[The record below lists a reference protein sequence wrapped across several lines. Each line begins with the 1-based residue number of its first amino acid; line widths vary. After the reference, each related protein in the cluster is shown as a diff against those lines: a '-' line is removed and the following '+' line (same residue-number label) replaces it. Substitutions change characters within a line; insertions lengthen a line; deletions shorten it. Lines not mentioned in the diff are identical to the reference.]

1 MLKEQNVDRKIGL
14 FKKIGL
20 MLSAVGPGI
29 FMIGYNIGTGSVTN
43 MATAG
48 SRYGMGMFWVL
59 ILSCV
64 FTYVMLV
71 AYGQMTL
78 VSGSTSL
85 YLYKK
90 HLPLGKIIALYSIFV
105 LSLGEFLGLIGVM
118 AVVAD
123 LISEW
128 SRILFGGNGI
138 SPIIIATV
146 ILTGC
151 YYFLWVGKYSKFEK
165 VLIVFVIIMGISFI
179 LSMFMVIPE
188 PGELLA
194 GMLPSIPDEPNAFLI
209 IAGMTGTTCSA
220 VVFTMRS
227 ITVAEKG
234 WTIKNLRQGKID
246 AFVSASMMLFISGAI
261 MACAAGTLY
270 RMHTPVENAVDM
282 VTILEPIAGRFAI
295 SIFVV
300 GIIGA
305 GVSTVFP
312 IALILP
318 WLICDYRGVKGNIQS
333 PMFRILGA
341 IAILSGLTV
350 PVFGGRPV
358 GVMIASSAFQ
368 ATIMPVVT
376 LAGIVLV
383 NSRKIMGEH
392 KAGLWLNIGM
402 FATLIYAFITTY
414 MGVIGLKDVFAGL
427 F

>member
-1 MLKEQNVDRKIGL
+1 LDREIGL

-29 FMIGYNIGTGSVTN
+29 FMIGYNIGTGSVTS
-43 MATAG
+43 MASAG
-48 SRYGMGMFWVL
+48 SRYGMNMFWVL
-59 ILSCV
+59 ILSCA

-78 VSGSTSL
+78 VSGTTSL

-90 HLPLGKIIALYSIFV
+90 HLPFGKLIAVYSIVV
-105 LSLGEFLGLIGVM
+105 LSLGEFLALVGIM

-123 LISEW
+123 LIREW
-128 SRILFGGNGI
+128 SRILFGGNGFNT
-138 SPIIIATV
+138 IIIAAV
-146 ILTGC
+146 ILAGC
-151 YYFLWVGKYSKFEK
+151 YYLLWVGRYPKFEK
-165 VLIVFVIIMGISFI
+165 VLIVFVIIMGFSFI

-188 PGELLA
+188 PRELLS
-194 GMLPSIPDEPNAFLI
+194 GMVPSIPDEPNAFLI

-220 VVFTMRS
+220 VVFIIRS

-246 AFVSASMMLFISGAI
+246 AFVSASMMLFISAAV

-270 RMHTPVENAVDM
+270 RMHTPIENAVDM
-282 VTILEPIAGRFAI
+282 VSILEPIAGRFAI

-318 WLICDYRGVKGNIQS
+318 WLICDYRGTERNIQS
-333 PMFRILGA
+333 PMFRILGGLGLLA
-341 IAILSGLTV
+341 GLTV
-350 PVFGGRPV
+350 PIFGGRPV
-358 GVMIASSAFQ
+358 WIMIASQAFQ

-376 LAGIVLV
+376 LAGIALV

-402 FATLIYAFITTY
+402 FATLVYAFITTY
-414 MGVIGLKDVFAGL
+414 MGVVGLRDMFAGL

>member
-1 MLKEQNVDRKIGL
+1 MDRKVGL

-29 FMIGYNIGTGSVTN
+29 FMIGYNIGTGSVTS
-43 MATAG
+43 MASAG
-48 SRYGMGMFWVL
+48 SRYGMNMFWVL
-59 ILSCV
+59 ILSCA

-78 VSGSTSL
+78 VSGTTSL

-90 HLPLGKIIALYSIFV
+90 HLPFGKLIALYSIFV
-105 LSLGEFLGLIGVM
+105 LSLGEFLALVGIM

-123 LISEW
+123 LIREW

-138 SPIIIATV
+138 NTIIIAAV
-146 ILTGC
+146 ILAGC
-151 YYFLWVGKYSKFEK
+151 YYLLWVGRYSKFEK
-165 VLIVFVIIMGISFI
+165 VLIVLVIIMGLSFI
-179 LSMFMVIPE
+179 LSMFMVIPK
-188 PGELLA
+188 PRELLS
-194 GMLPSIPDEPNAFLI
+194 GMVPSIPDEPNAFLI
-209 IAGMTGTTCSA
+209 IAAMTGTTCSA
-220 VVFTMRS
+220 VVFIMRS

-234 WTIKNLRQGKID
+234 WTIKNLRQEKID
-246 AFVSASMMLFISGAI
+246 AFVSASMMLFISAAI

-270 RMHTPVENAVDM
+270 RMHTPVEKAVDM
-282 VTILEPIAGRFAI
+282 VIILEPIAGRFAI
-295 SIFVV
+295 SVFVV

-318 WLICDYRGVKGNIQS
+318 WLICDYRGTERNIQS

-341 IAILSGLTV
+341 LGLLAGLTV
-350 PVFGGRPV
+350 PVFGGSPV
-358 GVMIASSAFQ
+358 WIMIASQAFQ

-376 LAGIVLV
+376 IAGIVLV

-414 MGVIGLKDVFAGL
+414 MGIIGLRDVFSGL